1 MSNNLLCAIHSC
13 LLVGDKDVKKIDQYR
28 GAMVGLAVGD
38 ALGTTLEFSSPG
50 SFDPIYD
57 MVGGGPFRLEPGQWT
72 DDTAMSLCLAASL
85 VEKRSFDPVDQLE
98 RYTRWY
104 KKGYMSCTR
113 TCFDIGYTTRTALER
128 FQETGEPYC
137 GPTGLD
143 SSGNGSIMRLAPVP
157 LFFAGDDTDAARM
170 SGMSS
175 QTTHGSPLA
184 VDACR
189 YLGSLISGIVSGRSK
204 EEVLSHDDYEP
215 APDYWK
221 ATPLTERIERIR
233 QGSFKRLEPPQIKG
247 SGFVVESLEAA
258 LWAFYKST
266 SFREGCLMAVN
277 LGDDADTT
285 GAVYGQLAGAYYG
298 INGIP
303 GAWTAKIA
311 RLGLIESLAEEIF
324 RLCNLDA

>member
-1 MSNNLLCAIHSC
+1 MLA
-13 LLVGDKDVKKIDQYR
+13 GDKDVQKIDQYR
-28 GAMVGLAVGD
+28 GAMVGLAAGD
-38 ALGTTLEFSSPG
+38 ALGTTLEGSSPG
-50 SFDPIYD
+50 SFDPIHD
-57 MVGGGPFRLEPGQWT
+57 MVGGGYFGLEPGQWT
-72 DDTAMSLCLAASL
+72 DDTAMSLCLAESL
-85 VEKRSFDPVDQLE
+85 VEKGSFDPVDQLE
-98 RYTRWY
+98 RYARWY
-104 KKGYMSCTR
+104 TKGHMSCTGR
-113 TCFDIGYTTRTALER
+113 CFGIGHTTQTALDR
-128 FQETGEPYC
+128 FLETGGPYC

-157 LFFAGDDTDAARM
+157 LFFAGDAADAARM
-170 SGMSS
+170 SGTSS

-189 YLGSLISGIVSGRSK
+189 YLGSLICGIVSGRSK
-204 EEVLSHDDYEP
+204 EEVLSHDGCEP
-215 APDYWK
+215 APGYWK
-221 ATPLTERIERIR
+221 SAPLAGQIEVIR
-233 QGSFKRLEPPQIKG
+233 QGSFKRLEPPQIRG

-303 GAWTAKIA
+303 YTWKAKIA
-311 RLGLIESLAEEIF
+311 RLGLIESLAGEIF
-324 RLCNLDA
+324 RLCNQDA

>member
-1 MSNNLLCAIHSC
+1 MRSC
-13 LLVGDKDVKKIDQYR
+13 LLAGDKGVKKIDQYR
-28 GAMVGLAVGD
+28 GAMVGLAAGD

-50 SFDPIYD
+50 SFDPIHD
-57 MVGGGPFRLEPGQWT
+57 MVGGGPFGLEPGQWT
-72 DDTAMSLCLAASL
+72 DDTSMSLCLAESL
-85 VEKRSFDPVDQLE
+85 VEKGSFDPVDQLE

-104 KKGYMSCTR
+104 TKGHMSCTGA
-113 TCFDIGYTTRTALER
+113 CFDIGHTTRTALDR
-128 FQETGEPYC
+128 FQETGGPYC

-157 LFFAGDDTDAARM
+157 LFFAGDAADAARM

-189 YLGSLISGIVSGRSK
+189 YLGSLICGIVSGRSK
-204 EEVLSHDDYEP
+204 EEVLSHDGCEP
-215 APDYWK
+215 APGYWK
-221 ATPLTERIERIR
+221 SAPLTGQIEVIR
-233 QGSFKRLEPPQIKG
+233 QGSFKRLEPPQIRG

-303 GAWTAKIA
+303 DAWTDKIA
-311 RLGLIESLAEEIF
+311 RLGLIKSLAGEIF